1 MQMTKGLWFAICAQ
15 FLLFA
20 GVHSVPLGTSDDNQA
35 ISEGANHLEGVTTE
49 DQNSQN
55 FDDGEEPTP
64 TAAYLE
70 EIQEQVEAPRTDG
83 EEEPLMRDT
92 RSTCSHSGTKSTKNV
107 INCMLEIAFHEYIL
121 VLKYMCSTKFL
132 FVILF
137 HDDNLYVESMCMTRH
152 STCCDW
158 VCDTK

>member
-15 FLLFA
+15 LLLFA
-20 GVHSVPLGTSDDNQA
+20 GVHSVPLSTSDDNKA
-35 ISEGANHLEGVTTE
+35 ISEGANHFEGVTTE
-49 DQNSQN
+49 NQDSQN
-55 FDDGEEPTP
+55 FDEGEEPTP
-64 TAAYLE
+64 TEAYLE

-121 VLKYMCSTKFL
+121 ILKYMCSTKFL

-137 HDDNLYVESMCMTRH
+137 
-152 STCCDW
+152 
-158 VCDTK
+158 DTK

>member
-1 MQMTKGLWFAICAQ
+1 M
-15 FLLFA
+15 
-20 GVHSVPLGTSDDNQA
+20 PLSTSEDKA

-49 DQNSQN
+49 NQDSQN
-55 FDDGEEPTP
+55 FDEGEEPIP
-64 TAAYLE
+64 TEAYLE

-107 INCMLEIAFHEYIL
+107 INCMLEIGFNEYMLIL
-121 VLKYMCSTKFL
+121 KHVCS
-132 FVILF
+132 ICN
-137 HDDNLYVESMCMTRH
+137 DNLYVESMCMTRH